1 MNNLY
6 QTWVTGGSYAIAQ
19 DSYMVKERK
28 LNKPSDESS
37 FVCEWVDLGLPS
49 GMLWADRNIGA
60 AAPEEFGL
68 YFAWGETEGFT
79 IQQIQEGIRSFNW
92 EDYKFGN
99 PVSKYNDTD
108 GLIFLQEVD
117 DAAYQIDN
125 TYRIPTVQAF
135 DELINNT
142 TATTETINGVKG
154 DRIISTINGNS
165 IFVPHG
171 GIGGDAVGIFGTLWT
186 SSLVEGHGYDG
197 YHAYNVI
204 FDHGPMIASSY
215 FDGRRLG
222 MNIRPVTIK
231 NIN

>member
-1 MNNLY
+1 MKKQNWETAPRLTSHDEQLIGMRRFRNIVEGGQNN
-6 QTWVTGGSYAIAQ
+6 
-19 DSYMVKERK
+19 
-28 LNKPSDESS
+28 SS
-37 FVCEWVDLGLPS
+37 TYEWVDLGLPS
-49 GMLWADRNIGA
+49 GILWADRNIGA
-60 AAPEEFGL
+60 IAPEEYGL

-79 IQQIQEGIRSFNW
+79 LQQIQEGVRSFTW
-92 EDYKFGN
+92 DEYKFGN

-108 GLIFLQEVD
+108 GLVFLQEVD

-125 TYRIPTVQAF
+125 TYRIPDVQCF
-135 DELINNT
+135 RELVNNT

-154 DRIISTINGNS
+154 NRITSTINGNS

-171 GIGGDAVGIFGTLWT
+171 GIAGDAVGVFGALWS
-186 SSLVEGHGYDG
+186 SSLVEGYMDG
-197 YHAYNVI
+197 YHAYNVW
-204 FDHGPMIASSY
+204 FDQSPAISSSY